1 MPPSPGVGVVSAG
14 VCPSGEPRD
23 APAGPFAS
31 AGRPRGGARIGV
43 RPWGGARGEVGE
55 VVSVPVQAPLDSSVV
70 VCRGLTKDYRQG
82 HGLFDLDLDIS
93 RGEVFGF
100 VGPNGAGKTTT
111 IRLLMDL
118 IRPDRGTASILGLDS
133 RRDSRAI
140 KRRVGY
146 LPGELP
152 AFPGVTAGYVVGL
165 LAGLRGGVD
174 RARIAALAER
184 LDLDLGRRYQ
194 SLSHGNKQKVHLVQA
209 FMHAPEVL
217 ILDEP
222 TLGLD
227 PLVQREFR
235 TLVAEA
241 AAGGATVL
249 LSSHVLAEVEL
260 ISDRIGLI
268 RDGRLLR
275 VGSMEQLRT
284 VRVHR
289 VEALVRDPGESGDL
303 AAVPGVSDAAVD
315 GRLARC
321 TVHGDVGPLLSLL
334 SGWGVTELDSREL
347 SLEEVFVT
355 EFAGASRT

>member
-1 MPPSPGVGVVSAG
+1 M
-14 VCPSGEPRD
+14 
-23 APAGPFAS
+23 
-31 AGRPRGGARIGV
+31 
-43 RPWGGARGEVGE
+43 
-55 VVSVPVQAPLDSSVV
+55 VSVPVQAPLEANAV
-70 VCRGLTKDYRQG
+70 VCRGLTKDYGQG
-82 HGLFDLDLDIS
+82 HGLFDLDLDIG

-118 IRPDRGTASILGLDS
+118 IRPDRGTATILGLDA

-152 AFPGVTAGYVVGL
+152 SFPGVTAGYVVGL

-174 RARIAALAER
+174 RAGIAALAER
-184 LDLDLGRRYQ
+184 LDLDLDRRYQ
-194 SLSHGNKQKVHLVQA
+194 SLSHGNRQKVHLVQA

-235 TLVAEA
+235 ALVAGA
-241 AAGGATVL
+241 AAGGTTVL
-249 LSSHVLAEVEL
+249 LSSHALAEVEL
-260 ISDRIGLI
+260 ICDRIGLI
-268 RDGRLLR
+268 RQGRLLR

-284 VRVHR
+284 VRAHR
-289 VEALVRDPGESGDL
+289 IQALVREPGAPRDL
-303 AAVPGVSDAAVD
+303 AAVPGVSDAALD
-315 GRLARC
+315 GRLATC
-321 TVHGDVGPLLSLL
+321 TVHGDIGPLLSFL
-334 SGWGVTELDSREL
+334 SGWQVTELDSREL
-347 SLEEVFVT
+347 SLEEVFVA
-355 EFAGASRT
+355 EFADAPLA

>member
-1 MPPSPGVGVVSAG
+1 MVGTPGGLL
-14 VCPSGEPRD
+14 
-23 APAGPFAS
+23 
-31 AGRPRGGARIGV
+31 
-43 RPWGGARGEVGE
+43 RGEVAE
-55 VVSVPVQAPLDSSVV
+55 MMSTPAQAPLDECGVL
-70 VCRGLTKDYRQG
+70 CRGLTKDYGQG
-82 HGLFDLDLDIS
+82 HGLFDLDLDID

-118 IRPDRGTASILGLDS
+118 IRADRGTATILGLDS
-133 RRDSRAI
+133 RRDSRAV

-152 AFPGVTAGYVVGL
+152 AFPGVSAGYVVGL

-174 RARIAALAER
+174 RARIAALAQR
-184 LDLDLGRRYQ
+184 LDLDLSRRYQ

-209 FMHAPEVL
+209 FMHSPEVL

-260 ISDRIGLI
+260 ICDRIGLI
-268 RDGRLLR
+268 REGRLLR

-284 VRVHR
+284 VRAHR
-289 VEALVRDPGESGDL
+289 VEALVRDPGEARDL
-303 AAVPGVSDAAVD
+303 AAVRGVSDAAVD
-315 GRLARC
+315 DRLVTC
-321 TVHGDVGPLLSLL
+321 TVHGDIGPLLAFLA
-334 SGWGVTELDSREL
+334 GWQVTELDSREL

-355 EFAGASRT
+355 EFAGAPRAWARDE